1 MNNLALPRNILVAPI
16 LFRRA
21 ISMPL
26 GKHTS
31 NNVGPWVIKE
41 SVFISRVLKAE
52 TQGLEQKL
60 ENSKGDLDCVLK
72 IPISFSSAECALEQ
86 DSAKQPTAT
95 VLNYFFPGLFL
106 TLAIW
111 RPAPQTWL
119 EKKVTQNHSLIMCLR
134 GRQRLDWVMRFP

>member
-1 MNNLALPRNILVAPI
+1 MNNLALPRSILVAPI
-16 LFRRA
+16 LFHRA

-26 GKHTS
+26 GKNTS

-41 SVFISRVLKAE
+41 SVFISRVLKTE

-72 IPISFSSAECALEQ
+72 IPISFSSAECAPEQ
-86 DSAKQPTAT
+86 DSAKQPMAT
-95 VLNYFFPGLFL
+95 VLNYFFPGLLL

-119 EKKVTQNHSLIMCLR
+119 KKITQNHSLIMCLR
-134 GRQRLDWVMRFP
+134 GRPRLYCVMRLP